1 MELHIKDRIF
11 IPQLLTQQGTFME
24 FNLKRNILRK
34 VALTEDDVKKYDI
47 VENDKEKRTEWNPEK
62 DREMPLVVDFTQDE
76 LQYLTKACERV
87 AEANFPDEFW
97 LTVEKIYNAA
107 QPQ

>member
-11 IPQLLTQQGTFME
+11 IPQLLTQQGNFME

-34 VALTEDDVKKYDI
+34 TALTEADVEKYEI
-47 VENDKEKRTEWNPEK
+47 VEKADEKRTEWNPEK
-62 DREMPLVVDFTQDE
+62 DRDMPLIVDFTADE
-76 LQYLTKACERV
+76 LQYLVKSCERV

-97 LTVEKIYNAA
+97 ITVEKIYNAA
-107 QPQ
+107 QSQ